1 MSDYN
6 KFVDAF
12 VFFKNSK
19 SPNKLSV
26 FFENIKDLECNE
38 FRLYFF
44 KALFLNKGNRL
55 DEAKGNINKSIELT
69 NSIHNNPLV
78 FENNVFI
85 YERIGNKGIPIL
97 NIRHIHEQLADV
109 YSTAGEIYSKLNDFN
124 TSLSFYTKAQYYLS
138 FHKADFDDEKIDLF
152 SFRKFNQFTL
162 SDLIENKITVSPSTA
177 MNDPF
182 DSLINL
188 WATEEHLAMMCNEKK
203 HAKPYAK
210 SFQYNRIRCFC
221 HGTEEDV
228 INKTLMWSHYAE
240 EHRGICIKYRLS
252 SHFIKQEEND
262 KYEHMYLKRVDY
274 KDSIISIETPTINS
288 AIAFATKSKEWSY
301 EKEVRLIDYN
311 PNVETPYYGI
321 ALDVDSHIESIY
333 FGYRCEDS
341 TINTIK
347 ALFKDKNETPKF
359 YKMKLDKEN
368 VYRMIREEL

>member
-1 MSDYN
+1 MSDYD

-12 VFFKNSK
+12 VVFKDSK
-19 SPNKLSV
+19 SSNKLSI
-26 FFENIKDLECNE
+26 FFEKIKDLECNE

-55 DEAKGNINKSIELT
+55 DEARENINKSIEFT
-69 NSIHNNPLV
+69 KSIHNNPFV

-85 YERIGNKGIPIL
+85 YERIGNNGIPIL
-97 NIRHIHEQLADV
+97 NIKHIHEQLADV

-138 FHKADFDDEKIDLF
+138 FHKADFDKEKINLF

-162 SDLIENKITVSPSTA
+162 SDLINNKITVSPSTA

-188 WATEEHLAMMCNEKK
+188 WATEEHLAMMCNDKK

-221 HGTEEDV
+221 YGTEEEV
-228 INKTLMWSHYAE
+228 INKTLMWAHYAE
-240 EHRGICIKYRLS
+240 EHRGVCIKYQLS
-252 SHFIKQEEND
+252 SHFIKQDEND
-262 KYEHMYLKRVDY
+262 KYEHMYLKKVEYTD
-274 KDSIISIETPTINS
+274 KTISIETPTINS

-301 EKEVRLIDYN
+301 ENEVRLIDYN
-311 PNVETPYYGI
+311 PNIETPYYGI
-321 ALDVDSHIESIY
+321 ALDTDSCIESIY

-347 ALFKDKNETPKF
+347 ALFKNYAK
-359 YKMKLDKEN
+359 
-368 VYRMIREEL
+368 IC